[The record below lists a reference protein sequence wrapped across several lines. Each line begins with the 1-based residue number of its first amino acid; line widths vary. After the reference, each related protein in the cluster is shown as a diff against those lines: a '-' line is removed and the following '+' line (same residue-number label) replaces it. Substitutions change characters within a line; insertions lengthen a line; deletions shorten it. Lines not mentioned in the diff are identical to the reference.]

1 MGRHSLWHMDVV
13 SVSVVGMHSVGVWR
27 WTLMC
32 SSARKGKHCFNEEWF
47 MAGDLCFMLIS
58 VLATL
63 TLGAASSCASGPPSS
78 AASRVDGASARRPPV
93 LAYGVAGSGG
103 L

>member
-13 SVSVVGMHSVGVWR
+13 SVAVVGVHSVGVWR
-27 WTLMC
+27 WTLMR
-32 SSARKGKHCFNEEWF
+32 SSARKEKHWFNEERL
-47 MAGDLCFMLIS
+47 MAGGLSFTLIS
-58 VLATL
+58 VL

-78 AASRVDGASARRPPV
+78 AASHVDGASARRPPV

>member
-13 SVSVVGMHSVGVWR
+13 SVAVVGVHSVGVWR
-27 WTLMC
+27 RTLMR
-32 SSARKGKHCFNEEWF
+32 SSARKGKHWLNKEWF
-47 MAGDLCFMLIS
+47 TNG
-58 VLATL
+58 VLSFTPTLVLRIL

-78 AASRVDGASARRPPV
+78 AESHVDGAFAQRLPV

-103 L
+103 P